1 MKHSTLKI
9 AILIS
14 FAILLVLN
22 GLRSRNRM
30 IIASDGL
37 ISMTN
42 INLTVISVGLLWFG
56 FCAYMLFFFFKD
68 KKQG

>member
-9 AILIS
+9 AILICS
-14 FAILLVLN
+14 GILLALN
-22 GLRSRNRM
+22 ALRSRERM
-30 IIASDGL
+30 LIASDGL

-42 INLTVISVGLLWFG
+42 INLTVISINLMWFG
-56 FCAYMLFFFFKD
+56 FCAYVLFFFFKD